1 MRQIITCFLLFF
13 VLFTHSAIAM
23 DVCISG
29 SSDDHPAQVADSG
42 HNNSSLEFNPD
53 PCGDLGGHC
62 SHSSAHTAGLASSV
76 NLLPFLD
83 LQPVSYS
90 SLNPFLL
97 LPKQTPPLRPPKN
110 II

>member
-23 DVCISG
+23 DVCISD
-29 SSDDHPAQVADSG
+29 SSDDHPAQVTDSG
-42 HNNSSLEFNPD
+42 HNNSSLEFNLD

-62 SHSSAHTAGLASSV
+62 SHSSAHTSGLTFSTEFLSLELQSAFYSSV
-76 NLLPFLD
+76 NQIVLIP
-83 LQPVSYS
+83 
-90 SLNPFLL
+90 N
-97 LPKQTPPLRPPKN
+97 QTPPLRPPKN